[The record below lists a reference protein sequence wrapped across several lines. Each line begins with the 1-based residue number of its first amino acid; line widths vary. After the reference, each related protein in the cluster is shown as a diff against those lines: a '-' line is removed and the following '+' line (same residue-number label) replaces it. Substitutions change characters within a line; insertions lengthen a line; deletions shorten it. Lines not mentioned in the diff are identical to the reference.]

1 MDTEKQFVV
10 MSKKD
15 VEEMI
20 QQAAVAGAQVA
31 SDTMLVAQ
39 RRAEKERID
48 LEGLYNIY
56 KFKTYDCKHN
66 ESGANFNNYRV
77 YVSTDK
83 VNWTLVLD
91 ETGVGNE
98 TIKEDYIAPTKAR
111 YVKFNPYDDNSMTI
125 RIWEFEVYGKDA
137 VNLQV
142 TVPGEVSLKSKESKT
157 IEVAYDLNG
166 DVRNEN
172 FACTVT
178 SGNENYVKVG
188 KDKVKELEVWKRQR

>member
-1 MDTEKQFVV
+1 MIDGDLKPWNIS
-10 MSKKD
+10 SKWCNIAN
-15 VEEMI
+15 ESWAI
-20 QQAAVAGAQVA
+20 
-31 SDTMLVAQ
+31 
-39 RRAEKERID
+39 ID

-111 YVKFNPYDDNSMTI
+111 YCEI
-125 RIWEFEVYGKDA
+125 
-137 VNLQV
+137 
-142 TVPGEVSLKSKESKT
+142 
-157 IEVAYDLNG
+157 
-166 DVRNEN
+166 
-172 FACTVT
+172 
-178 SGNENYVKVG
+178 
-188 KDKVKELEVWKRQR
+188 